1 MPNGKEGKRLQVIE
15 VSVDSESEQDRT
27 QNLDDISNSNLNEVV
42 SDDHGWLPIDVTMN
56 NQDTHV
62 GLDSAD
68 LYACEEEE
76 RRANEQAAKVDEGN
90 RNE

>member
-1 MPNGKEGKRLQVIE
+1 M
-15 VSVDSESEQDRT
+15 
-27 QNLDDISNSNLNEVV
+27 V
-42 SDDHGWLPIDVTMN
+42 SDDHGWLPIDAAMN

-76 RRANEQAAKVDEGN
+76 RCANDQAAKVDEDN
-90 RNE
+90 QNE